1 MEHDLRVEQDPRE
14 DRQDG
19 LEAARPA
26 GDRQRFLLTSR
37 EQHPVPRGYPAR
49 SKF

>member
-1 MEHDLRVEQDPRE
+1 MEYDVRVEQDPGE

-19 LEAARPA
+19 LEETRHASH
-26 GDRQRFLLTSR
+26 RQRILLTPR